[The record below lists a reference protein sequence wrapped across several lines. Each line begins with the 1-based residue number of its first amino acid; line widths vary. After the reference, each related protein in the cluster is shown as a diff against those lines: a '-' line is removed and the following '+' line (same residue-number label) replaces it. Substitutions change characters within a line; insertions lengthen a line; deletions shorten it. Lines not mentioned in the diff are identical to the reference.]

1 MACDICGKTG
11 TSLIDLLSI
20 YETPEIKQIC
30 PKCESDVNTHLGKLK
45 RMTNKMNRS
54 WLKRFML
61 IRKEKSV
68 T

>member
-11 TSLIDLLSI
+11 NDLIDLLDA
-20 YETPEIKQIC
+20 YQTKDIKQIC
-30 PKCESDVNTHLGKLK
+30 SKCETDVNSHLGKLRK
-45 RMTNKMNRS
+45 VTSKMNRM

-61 IRKEKSV
+61 VKKEKSA